1 MRFLGVGLTSEGR
14 LTPWTEDHSLRTHT
28 HSVLSS
34 LGRLGFGSYPAVVL
48 AALTSTV
55 LPAAVFGGELWGL
68 HDLAAWVRGRE
79 SPFHC
84 LWLLPVIE
92 VLKRVAGLPPR
103 AFAAPVYRLF
113 SLPSCL
119 EMLLP
124 RVLHLLATLS
134 PS

>member
-14 LTPWTEDHSLRTHT
+14 LTPWTEDHSLRART

-34 LGRLGFGSYPAVVL
+34 LGRLGFGSYPAAVS

-84 LWLLPVIE
+84 SRLLPVLE
-92 VLKRVAGLPPR
+92 VLKREAGLPPR
-103 AFAAPVYRLF
+103 AFAAPVYHLF
-113 SLPSCL
+113 SLLSCL

>member
-1 MRFLGVGLTSEGR
+1 MHFLGVGLTSEGR
-14 LTPWTEDHSLRTHT
+14 LTPWTADHSLRART

-34 LGRLGFGSYPAVVL
+34 LGRLGFGTYPAAVSV
-48 AALTSTV
+48 STV

-84 LWLLPVIE
+84 LRLSPVLE
-92 VLKRVAGLPPR
+92 VLKREAGLPPR

-134 PS
+134 PL